1 MLLVTA
7 LSGLVLPSIAFAA
20 SGRVFSS
27 VTFYEN
33 DSGVDTVLSPQ
44 QSNGSNPLTSFA
56 ALSPAFT
63 NPGYTFDDWST
74 SANNAAGSIVYAD
87 GATYDFS
94 SSISLFAQW
103 TPNVYTLLYV
113 ANGGSVT
120 PVSANFVVGSSP
132 VSLPIPTYAGH
143 VFDGWNTA
151 SNGGGTTLL
160 SGANYSPTSSVSLY
174 AQWSLAIN
182 DTINFAANGAIG
194 SIASVTDVGGTS
206 ITLPEATALS
216 YPGYS
221 FIGWNSTAI
230 GDGTS
235 YLSAAPLI
243 LNSSL
248 TLYAQWAKNPAV
260 TIDFSANGGVG
271 SVSALSGANGTSVT
285 LPGGTGLSFFGHT
298 FSSWNTAA
306 DGSGTVFNVA
316 TPLQLGNSLTLFAQW
331 DALLVSKSPNVLI
344 GAVGSFASNSSHL
357 TANLKTQVRRLAQ
370 LTKSSH
376 FTAETLYGYTNNTGS
391 LPAQLAIS
399 RQRANA
405 VASYLRS
412 QLASM
417 HVNGVKVTA
426 AGEGTFKTD
435 TAASFRRVE
444 VFVKG

>member
-1 MLLVTA
+1 LLLVTA
-7 LSGLVLPSIAFAA
+7 VSGLVLPSIAFANPA
-20 SGRVFSS
+20 PPFNS
-27 VTFYEN
+27 VTFLQN
-33 DSGVDTVLSPQ
+33 DSPTDLTAAGQ
-44 QSNGSNPLTSFA
+44 QDNVPASLTLFTSLNPSFA
-56 ALSPAFT
+56 
-63 NPGYTFDDWST
+63 NPGYTFDDWNTTPSITVGST
-74 SANNAAGSIVYAD
+74 VYSNGSIF
-87 GATYDFS
+87 DFS
-94 SSISLFAQW
+94 GSLTLYAQW
-103 TPNVYTLLYV
+103 TPNVYTVSYIPDGGV
-113 ANGGSVT
+113 AFPES
-120 PVSANFVVGSSP
+120 SNFVVGSSP
-132 VSLPIPTYAGH
+132 LSLPAPTFAGY

-174 AQWSLAIN
+174 AQWSLALN
-182 DTINFAANGAIG
+182 DTINFAANGANG
-194 SIASVTDVGGTS
+194 SIASVTDFGGTS
-206 ITLPEATALS
+206 IILPNATSLS

-221 FIGWNSTAI
+221 FIGWNSSAI

-271 SVSALSGANGTSVT
+271 SVSALSGAEGTSVT
-285 LPGGTGLSFFGHT
+285 LPGGTGLSYDGHT
-298 FSSWNTAA
+298 FASWNTAA

-316 TPLQLGNSLTLFAQW
+316 TPLQFGNSLTLFAQW
-331 DALLVSKSPNVLI
+331 DALLVSKSSNVLI
-344 GAVGSFASNSSHL
+344 GAVGSFARNSSHL

-391 LPAQLAIS
+391 LSAQLAIS

-405 VASYLRS
+405 VASYLRTE
-412 QLASM
+412 LASM
-417 HVNGVKVTA
+417 HVTRVKVTA
-426 AGEGTFKTD
+426 AGEGTFRTE

>member
-1 MLLVTA
+1 MTL
-7 LSGLVLPSIAFAA
+7 FA
-20 SGRVFSS
+20 S
-27 VTFYEN
+27 
-33 DSGVDTVLSPQ
+33 L
-44 QSNGSNPLTSFA
+44 NPSFA
-56 ALSPAFT
+56 
-63 NPGYTFDDWST
+63 NPGYTFDDWNTTPSITVGST
-74 SANNAAGSIVYAD
+74 VYSNGSSF
-87 GATYDFS
+87 DFAS
-94 SSISLFAQW
+94 SLTLYAQW
-103 TPNVYTLLYV
+103 TPNVYTVTYIPDGGV
-113 ANGGSVT
+113 AIPTS
-120 PVSANFVVGSSP
+120 SNFVVGSSP
-132 VSLPIPTYAGH
+132 LILPAPTFAGY

-182 DTINFAANGAIG
+182 DTINFAANGANG
-194 SIASVTDVGGTS
+194 SIASVTDFGGTS
-206 ITLPEATALS
+206 ITLPDATSLS

-230 GDGTS
+230 SDGTS
-235 YLSAAPLI
+235 YLSAASLI

-248 TLYAQWAKNPAV
+248 TLYAQWVKNAAV

-271 SVSALSGANGTSVT
+271 SVFSLSGAKGTSVT
-285 LPGGTGLSFFGHT
+285 LPGGTGFSYVGHT
-298 FSSWNTAA
+298 FASWNTAA

-331 DALLVSKSPNVLI
+331 DALLVSKSSNVLI

-405 VASYLRS
+405 VASYLRTE
-412 QLASM
+412 LASM
-417 HVNGVKVTA
+417 HVTGVKVTA
-426 AGEGTFKTD
+426 AGEGTFKTE